1 MTSIILNRRG
11 FLGALALSASALPAF
26 SKGRPERLVC
36 LEWTAAEMVCGL
48 GLYPV
53 AVSDLGGYRDW
64 AVEPLLPDTTIDL
77 GSRSEPN
84 MEVIRTLAPD
94 LIVTAQGY
102 GVDEQQMRQLAP
114 VVTLPLYDG
123 RSSPLKIL
131 PHETRRLAAIMDRR
145 DEAEALIQKA
155 SHDFDTMAKS
165 MQGRNLPPV
174 AVISLFDDRHVR
186 LYGKGGLFQ
195 DVMDRVGI
203 TNAWTGETS
212 SWGFS
217 TASIADLVGLEN
229 ALILSLDP
237 VPENVAIRVRQSTLW
252 KNLPA
257 VRNNMVVSLPPI
269 WPFGGLGAARRFGHL
284 MAAALSA
291 R

>member
-1 MTSIILNRRG
+1 MTSILLNRRA
-11 FLGALALSASALPAF
+11 FLGALALSASTLPAF
-26 SKGRPERLVC
+26 AKARPERIVC

-53 AVSDLGGYRDW
+53 AVADLGGYRDW
-64 AVEPLLPDTTIDL
+64 AVEPRLPDTTIDL

-84 MEVIRTLAPD
+84 MEVIRALAPD

-102 GVDEQQMRQLAP
+102 GVDEQQMHRLAP

-123 RSSPLKIL
+123 SSSPLNVL
-131 PHETRRLAAIMDRR
+131 PAETRRLAAIMGRQN
-145 DEAEALIQKA
+145 EAEALIQNA
-155 SHDFDTMAKS
+155 SHDFDTIAKS
-165 MQGRNLPPV
+165 MQGRDVPPV

-195 DVMDRVGI
+195 DVMDRVGV

-212 SWGFS
+212 DWGFS
-217 TASIADLVGLEN
+217 TASIADLVRLED

-237 VPENVAIRVRQSTLW
+237 VPENVSIRVRQSTLW

-257 VRNNMVVSLPPI
+257 VRNNMIISIPPV
-269 WPFGGLGAARRFGHL
+269 WPYGGIGAARRFAHF
-284 MAAALSA
+284 MAAALNA

>member
-1 MTSIILNRRG
+1 MTLNRRD
-11 FLGALALSASALPAF
+11 FLGALALVASAPSAF
-26 SKGRPERLVC
+26 AKGRPERIVC

-53 AVSDLGGYRDW
+53 AVADLGGYRDW
-64 AVEPLLPDTTIDL
+64 AVEPRLPDTTIDL

-84 MEVIRTLAPD
+84 MEVIRALAPD

-123 RSSPLKIL
+123 SSSPLRVL
-131 PHETRRLAAIMDRR
+131 PAETRRLAAIMGRQN
-145 DEAEALIQKA
+145 EAEALIQNA
-155 SHDFDTMAKS
+155 SHEFDTIAKS
-165 MQGRNLPPV
+165 LRGRDLPPV

-212 SWGFS
+212 NWGFS
-217 TASIADLVGLEN
+217 TASIADLVRPEN

-257 VRNNMVVSLPPI
+257 VRNNMVVSLAPI

-284 MAAALSA
+284 MAEALGA
-291 R
+291 P

>member
-1 MTSIILNRRG
+1 
-11 FLGALALSASALPAF
+11 
-26 SKGRPERLVC
+26 
-36 LEWTAAEMVCGL
+36 MVCGL
-48 GLYPV
+48 GFYPIAV
-53 AVSDLGGYRDW
+53 ADLGGYRDW
-64 AVEPLLPDTTIDL
+64 AVEPRLPDTTIDL

-84 MEVIRTLAPD
+84 MEVIRALAPD

-102 GVDEQQMRQLAP
+102 GVDEHQMRALAP

-123 RSSPLKIL
+123 GSSPLEIL
-131 PHETRRLAAIMDRR
+131 PAETRRLAAIMDRR
-145 DEAEALIQKA
+145 NEAEILIQTTSQDLEA
-155 SHDFDTMAKS
+155 IAKS
-165 MQGRNLPPV
+165 MQDRDRPPV

-212 SWGFS
+212 NWGFA
-217 TASIADLVGLEN
+217 TASIADLVRLEN

-284 MAAALSA
+284 MAEALST